1 MLFTSILLVLLVSSI
16 LLISHWSQNRGIVY
30 LVVVILLFSIR
41 QFTFLLMHSD
51 AYVEVLALL
60 LFHFDPL
67 YFLMGPIFLYYLKSL
82 VKGKFV
88 VDKYLLVYCLPAL
101 IILINTLPFYSY
113 PFAEKVAESAAI
125 QGNYFLEGPTN
136 FSTLF
141 FPLKY
146 QETSGGL
153 FNLTFILFSF
163 AYLIRLKK
171 TGTNSLK
178 KKLSILINRILVV
191 IPILVIP
198 NLILIGYALFNSPKK
213 GELIFRQVA
222 FEDNGFIFFIPLLL
236 PLSFFLI
243 PSWLYTDLEG
253 VHAVDKIR
261 AFLQGLWQ
269 RATGPTA
276 TTPTEKSAD
285 LERILTYIETEKPY
299 VNLDFSLHD
308 ISLAVN
314 IPRIRVTNCF
324 NKELN
329 TSFPAYRNKLRVAHA
344 ISLLRRGAH
353 LTTSIEGIAERSGFK
368 SKSIFYAA
376 FKEEYGM
383 TPTEWIKKNLEVVK
397 EPLVQES
404 DYSKNR
410 SHVV

>member
-1 MLFTSILLVLLVSSI
+1 MLFTSVLLVLLISSI

-30 LVVVILLFSIR
+30 LVVVLLLFTIR

-51 AYVEVLALL
+51 AHTEVLALL

-67 YFLMGPIFLYYLKSL
+67 MFLAGPFWLYYLKSL
-82 VKGKFV
+82 VQGKLV
-88 VDKYLLVYCLPAL
+88 VDKYLLVYAIPAL
-101 IILINTLPFYSY
+101 VILINTLPFYSY
-113 PFAEKVAESAAI
+113 PFAEKVAESASI
-125 QGNYFLEGPTN
+125 QGNYYLDGPTN
-136 FSTLF
+136 FSTAF

-146 QETSGGL
+146 QGPIGGL
-153 FNLTFILFSF
+153 FNLTFILISF
-163 AYLIRLKK
+163 AYLIRIKK
-171 TGTNSLK
+171 NSTNYLK
-178 KKLSILINRILVV
+178 KKVSVLINRILVV
-191 IPILVIP
+191 IPILVAP
-198 NLILIGYALFNSPKK
+198 SLIIIGYALFNSPKK
-213 GELIFRQVA
+213 GELVFRQAA
-222 FEDNGFIFFIPLLL
+222 FEDNGFIFFMPLLL

-269 RATGPTA
+269 RAAGHHAVAPA
-276 TTPTEKSAD
+276 EKSAD
-285 LERILTYIETEKPY
+285 LERIIAYFEMEKPY
-299 VNLDFSLHD
+299 VQVDFSLHD
-308 ISLAVN
+308 LSQALN
-314 IPRIRVTNCF
+314 IPHIRVTNCF

-376 FKEEYGM
+376 FKEEYDM
-383 TPTEWIKKNLEVVK
+383 TPTEWMKKNLEVAK

-404 DYSKNR
+404 NYSKNT

>member
-1 MLFTSILLVLLVSSI
+1 MLFTSVLLVLLVSSI
-16 LLISHWSQNRGIVY
+16 LLISHWSQNKGIAY
-30 LVVVILLFSIR
+30 LVVVLLLFCIR

-51 AYVEVLALL
+51 AHTEVLALL
-60 LFHFDPL
+60 LFHFDAL
-67 YFLMGPIFLYYLKSL
+67 SFLIGPFFLYYLKSL
-82 VKGKFV
+82 VQGKFV
-88 VDKYLLVYCLPAL
+88 VDKYLLVYSLPAL
-101 IILINTLPFYSY
+101 VVLINTLPFFSY

-136 FSTLF
+136 FSTIF

-146 QETSGGL
+146 QARAGGL
-153 FNLTFILFSF
+153 FNLTFILLSF

-171 TGTNSLK
+171 NGTNSLK
-178 KKLSILINRILVV
+178 KKLSVLINRILMV
-191 IPILVIP
+191 IPILIIP
-198 NLILIGYALFNSPKK
+198 NLIIIGYVLFNSPKK

-222 FEDNGFIFFIPLLL
+222 FEDNGAFFFMPLLL

-253 VHAVDKIR
+253 VHVMDKIR
-261 AFLQGLWQ
+261 AFLKGLWQ
-269 RATGPTA
+269 RAAGHHA
-276 TTPTEKSAD
+276 AASAEKSAD
-285 LERILTYIETEKPY
+285 LERILTYIQTEKPY
-299 VNLDFSLHD
+299 VNLEFSLHD
-308 ISLAVN
+308 LSLAVN

-329 TSFPAYRNKLRVAHA
+329 TSFPVYRNKLRVAHA
-344 ISLLRRGAH
+344 IAMLYQGAH

-368 SKSIFYAA
+368 SKSIFYTA

-383 TPTEWIKKNLEVVK
+383 TPTEWMKKNLEVAK
-397 EPLVQES
+397 ETQVQKS
-404 DYSKNR
+404 DYSKNT

>member
-1 MLFTSILLVLLVSSI
+1 MLFTSVLLVLLVSSI

-30 LVVVILLFSIR
+30 LVVVLLLFTIR

-51 AYVEVLALL
+51 AHVEVLALL

-67 YFLMGPIFLYYLKSL
+67 IFLIGPFFFYYLKSL
-82 VKGKFV
+82 VQGKFV
-88 VDKYLLVYCLPAL
+88 MDKYLLVYALPAL
-101 IILINTLPFYSY
+101 VILINTLPFYSY
-113 PFAEKVAESAAI
+113 PFAEKVAESAAV
-125 QGNYFLEGPTN
+125 QGNYYLDGPTN
-136 FSTLF
+136 FSTVF

-146 QETSGGL
+146 QVGVGAL
-153 FNLTFILFSF
+153 FNLTITLFSF

-171 TGTNSLK
+171 SGTASLK
-178 KKLSILINRILVV
+178 KKVSVLINRILVV
-191 IPILVIP
+191 IPILIIP
-198 NLILIGYALFNSPKK
+198 NLILIGYALINSPVK
-213 GELIFRQVA
+213 GELIIRQVA
-222 FEDNGFIFFIPLLL
+222 FEDNGFVFFLPLLL

-243 PSWLYTDLEG
+243 PSWLYSDQEG
-253 VHAVDKIR
+253 VHVKDKIR

-269 RATGPTA
+269 RAAGHHA
-276 TTPTEKSAD
+276 AASAEKSAD
-285 LERILTYIETEKPY
+285 LECILTYIETEKPY
-299 VNLDFSLHD
+299 VQVDFSLHD

-314 IPRIRVTNCF
+314 IPRIRVSNCF

-368 SKSIFYAA
+368 SKSIFYSA
-376 FKEEYGM
+376 FKEEYDM
-383 TPTEWIKKNLEVVK
+383 TPTEWMKKNLEVAK
-397 EPLVQES
+397 EPQVQES
-404 DYSKNR
+404 NYSKNT

>member
-1 MLFTSILLVLLVSSI
+1 MLFTSVLLVLLVSSI

-30 LVVVILLFSIR
+30 LVVVLLLFTIR

-51 AYVEVLALL
+51 AHVEVLAML
-60 LFHFDPL
+60 LFHFDPFS
-67 YFLMGPIFLYYLKSL
+67 FLIGPFFFYYLKSL
-82 VKGKFV
+82 VQGKFV
-88 VDKYLLVYCLPAL
+88 VDKYLLVYSLPAL
-101 IILINTLPFYSY
+101 VILINTLPFYDY
-113 PFAEKVAESAAI
+113 PFAEKVAESAAV
-125 QGNYFLEGPTN
+125 QGNYYLDGPIN
-136 FSTLF
+136 FSTVF

-146 QETSGGL
+146 QVRVGAL
-153 FNLTFILFSF
+153 FNLTITLFSF

-171 TGTNSLK
+171 SGTASLK
-178 KKLSILINRILVV
+178 KKVSVLINRILVV
-191 IPILVIP
+191 IPILIIP
-198 NLILIGYALFNSPKK
+198 NLILIGYALINSPVK
-213 GELIFRQVA
+213 GELIIRQVA
-222 FEDNGFIFFIPLLL
+222 FEDNGFVFFMPLLL

-253 VHAVDKIR
+253 VHAFDKIR

-269 RATGPTA
+269 RAAGHHA
-276 TTPTEKSAD
+276 AASAEKSAD
-285 LERILTYIETEKPY
+285 LECILTYIETEKPY
-299 VNLDFSLHD
+299 VKVDFSLHD

-314 IPRIRVTNCF
+314 IPRIRVSNCF

-353 LTTSIEGIAERSGFK
+353 LNTSIEGIAERSGFK
-368 SKSIFYAA
+368 SKSIFYSA
-376 FKEEYGM
+376 FKEEYHM
-383 TPTEWIKKNLEVVK
+383 TPTEWMKKNLEVAK

-404 DYSKNR
+404 EYSKNT

>member
-30 LVVVILLFSIR
+30 LVVVLLLFSIR
-41 QFTFLLMHSD
+41 QFTFLLIHSD
-51 AYVEVLALL
+51 AHVEVLALL
-60 LFHFDPL
+60 LFHFDALSFLIGPL
-67 YFLMGPIFLYYLKSL
+67 FLYYLKSL
-82 VKGKFV
+82 VQGKLV
-88 VDKYLLVYCLPAL
+88 VDKYLFVYTLPAL
-101 IILINTLPFYSY
+101 IILINTLPFFSY

-136 FSTLF
+136 FSTVF

-146 QETSGGL
+146 QARGSGL

-163 AYLIRLKK
+163 AYLLRLKK
-171 TGTNSLK
+171 NGTTFLK
-178 KKLSILINRILVV
+178 KKLSVLINHILVV
-191 IPILVIP
+191 IPILLIP
-198 NLILIGYALFNSPKK
+198 NLILIGYALINSPKK

-222 FEDNGFIFFIPLLL
+222 FEDNGFVFFLPLLL

-243 PSWLYTDLEG
+243 PSWLYSDQEG
-253 VHAVDKIR
+253 VHVMDKIR
-261 AFLQGLWQ
+261 AFLQRLWQ
-269 RATGPTA
+269 RAAGPTSA
-276 TTPTEKSAD
+276 APAEKSAD

-299 VNLDFSLHD
+299 VKIDFSLHD
-308 ISLAVN
+308 LSRAVN

-344 ISLLRRGAH
+344 IAMLRQGAH

-368 SKSIFYAA
+368 SKSIFYSA
-376 FKEEYGM
+376 FKEEYDM
-383 TPTEWIKKNLEVVK
+383 TPTEWMKKNLEVAKV
-397 EPLVQES
+397 PQVQES
-404 DYSKNR
+404 NYSKNT

>member
-30 LVVVILLFSIR
+30 LVVVLILFSIR

-51 AYVEVLALL
+51 AHVEVLALL

-67 YFLMGPIFLYYLKSL
+67 SFLMGPFFLYYLKSL
-82 VKGKFV
+82 VQGKLV
-88 VDKYLLVYCLPAL
+88 VDKYLLVYTLPAL
-101 IILINTLPFYSY
+101 VILINTLPFYSY

-125 QGNYFLEGPTN
+125 QGNYFLDGPTN
-136 FSTLF
+136 FSTVF

-146 QETSGGL
+146 QGTSGGL
-153 FNLTFILFSF
+153 YNLTFILFSF

-171 TGTNSLK
+171 NGTTSLK
-178 KKLSILINRILVV
+178 KKLSVLINRILVV

-198 NLILIGYALFNSPKK
+198 NLIIIGYALFNSPKK

-222 FEDNGFIFFIPLLL
+222 FEENGFVFFMPLLL

-253 VHAVDKIR
+253 VNVFDKIR
-261 AFLQGLWQ
+261 AFLKRLWQ
-269 RATGPTA
+269 HASGPKEI
-276 TTPTEKSAD
+276 TPTEKSAD

-299 VNLDFSLHD
+299 INLDFSLHD
-308 ISLAVN
+308 LSRGVN
-314 IPRIRVTNCF
+314 IPRIHVTNCF

-329 TSFPAYRNKLRVAHA
+329 TSFPAYRNKMRVAHA
-344 ISLLRRGAH
+344 ISLLRQGAH

-368 SKSIFYAA
+368 SKSIFYSA
-376 FKEEYGM
+376 FKEQYDM
-383 TPTEWIKKNLEVVK
+383 TPTEWMKKYLEVAKEPPVK
-397 EPLVQES
+397 ES
-404 DYSKNR
+404 NYSKNT
-410 SHVV
+410 SHVI

>member
-1 MLFTSILLVLLVSSI
+1 MLFTSVLLVLLVSSI

-30 LVVVILLFSIR
+30 LVVVLLLFCIR

-51 AYVEVLALL
+51 AHTEVLALL

-67 YFLMGPIFLYYLKSL
+67 IFLTGPFFLYYLKSL
-82 VKGKFV
+82 VQGKLV
-88 VDKYLLVYCLPAL
+88 VDQYLLVFALPAL
-101 IILINTLPFYSY
+101 VILINTLPFYNY

-136 FSTLF
+136 FSTVF

-146 QETSGGL
+146 HGTGGSI

-163 AYLIRLKK
+163 AYLLRLRKN
-171 TGTNSLK
+171 GTSYLK
-178 KKLSILINRILVV
+178 KKLSVLINRILVI

-198 NLILIGYALFNSPKK
+198 NLIIIGYMLFNSPKK

-222 FEDNGFIFFIPLLL
+222 FEDNGAFFFMPLLL

-253 VHAVDKIR
+253 VHAFDKIR
-261 AFLQGLWQ
+261 AYLKGLWQ
-269 RATGPTA
+269 RTAGPNPA
-276 TTPTEKSAD
+276 VPAEKSAD

-299 VNLDFSLHD
+299 VNLEFSLHD
-308 ISLAVN
+308 LSIAVN

-344 ISLLRRGAH
+344 ISLLRRGEH

-368 SKSIFYAA
+368 SKSIFYSA
-376 FKEEYGM
+376 FKEEYDM
-383 TPTEWIKKNLEVVK
+383 TPTEWMKKNLEVAK
-397 EPLVQES
+397 ETQVQES
-404 DYSKNR
+404 NYSKNT

>member
-1 MLFTSILLVLLVSSI
+1 MLFTSVLLVLLVSSI

-30 LVVVILLFSIR
+30 LVVVLLFFSIR
-41 QFTFLLMHSD
+41 QFAFLLMHSD
-51 AYVEVLALL
+51 AHVEVLALL

-67 YFLMGPIFLYYLKSL
+67 IFLIGPFFFYYLKSL
-82 VKGKFV
+82 VQGKFV
-88 VDKYLLVYCLPAL
+88 VDKYLLVYALPAL
-101 IILINTLPFYSY
+101 VILINTLPFYSY

-125 QGNYFLEGPTN
+125 QRNYFLDGPIE
-136 FSTLF
+136 FSTIF

-146 QETSGGL
+146 QVRVGAL

-163 AYLIRLKK
+163 AYLIRIKK
-171 TGTNSLK
+171 NSTTSLK
-178 KKLSILINRILVV
+178 KKVSVLINRILVL
-191 IPILVIP
+191 IPILIIP
-198 NLILIGYALFNSPKK
+198 NLILMGYALINSPVK
-213 GELIFRQVA
+213 GELIIRQVA
-222 FEDNGFIFFIPLLL
+222 FEDNGFIFFLPLLL

-253 VHAVDKIR
+253 VHAFDKIR
-261 AFLQGLWQ
+261 AYLKGLWQ
-269 RATGPTA
+269 RAAGHHAVAPA
-276 TTPTEKSAD
+276 EKSAD
-285 LERILTYIETEKPY
+285 LERILTYIQTEKPY
-299 VNLDFSLHD
+299 VNLEFSLHD
-308 ISLAVN
+308 LSLAVN

-353 LTTSIEGIAERSGFK
+353 LNTSIEGIAERSGFK

-376 FKEEYGM
+376 FKEEYDM
-383 TPTEWIKKNLEVVK
+383 TPTEWMKKNLEIAK
-397 EPLVQES
+397 ETQVQES
-404 DYSKNR
+404 NYSKNT